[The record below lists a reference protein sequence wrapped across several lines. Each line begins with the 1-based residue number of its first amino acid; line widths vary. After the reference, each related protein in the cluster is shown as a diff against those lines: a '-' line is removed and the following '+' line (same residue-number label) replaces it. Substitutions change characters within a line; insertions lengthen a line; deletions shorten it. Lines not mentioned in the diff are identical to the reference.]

1 MEPEEIQVRIAEIRT
16 EINEKI
22 VELDE
27 LIAQLGG
34 DDRGSGRRRK
44 FTIIRGGLGAA
55 ALPAA
60 LLARRPRHP
69 LGIAAAAAV
78 TGAVA
83 LILVVPAHTTPGGPG
98 SAISY
103 MSIPAIPPPSG
114 DGGATAAAP
123 RVPPPSPSA
132 ISSSGGAQTPGAPAR
147 TSYIRSSTPSVPGT
161 SGALPGST
169 VPTPPAP
176 TLTPSSP
183 GPSPTTPTP
192 QPTGT
197 ITPPPLAPSS
207 CLINVDVEPI
217 LQVCVDL

>member
-1 MEPEEIQVRIAEIRT
+1 MEPEEIQERIAEIRT

-83 LILVVPAHTTPGGPG
+83 LILAVPAHTTPGGPG
-98 SAISY
+98 NAISY
-103 MSIPAIPPPSG
+103 MSLPAIPPPS
-114 DGGATAAAP
+114 DSGGTAAAS
-123 RVPPPSPSA
+123 RGASSSPSS
-132 ISSSGGAQTPGAPAR
+132 ISSSGGAQAGAAR
-147 TSYIRSSTPSVPGT
+147 RPYIRSPVPSVPGA
-161 SGALPGST
+161 SGALPSST
-169 VPTPPAP
+169 VSPAPAP
-176 TLTPSSP
+176 TSVASSP
-183 GPSPTTPTP
+183 GPLPTTPMP

-197 ITPPPLAPSS
+197 ITPPPVAPST